1 MSEQSLPLIFAIVI
15 AVTYYYTNRFKI
27 KHRVYSQKILS
38 FAAGV
43 SITYVLLELFPAFT
57 EVALSI
63 SKLLFVSILLGF
75 IAHHLI
81 EKEIYKHNRDHELI
95 KLLTLE
101 ENIFSFVYHIILGI
115 VLVTFAKESTIE
127 GVLAFVPILTF
138 TLVSTLPM
146 APHPTKIK
154 TLFMSSSTIIGAL
167 LALLWEKIP
176 LWLEFS
182 LIGLA
187 TGVLLY
193 TVIRHHIPFG
203 RKGRIGYFT
212 LGFVLYSLFIIMTWY
227 V

>member
-1 MSEQSLPLIFAIVI
+1 MSNEVLPLIFAIII
-15 AVTYYYTNRFKI
+15 AITHYQTGII
-27 KHRVYSQKILS
+27 KLKKKHYSYKILS
-38 FAAGV
+38 FSAGI
-43 SITYVLLELFPAFT
+43 SITYVLLELFPTFT

-75 IAHHLI
+75 ILHHLI
-81 EKEIYKHNRDHELI
+81 EKEIYKHNRDHDLI
-95 KLLTLE
+95 KLLSLE
-101 ENIFSFVYHIILGI
+101 ENLFSFVYHVILGF
-115 VLVTFAKESTIE
+115 VLFTLAKESAIE
-127 GVLAFVPILTF
+127 GILAFIPILTF

-146 APHPTKIK
+146 APNPNKSRTLLMSLSTVIGVFIAYFWK
-154 TLFMSSSTIIGAL
+154 T
-167 LALLWEKIP
+167 IP
-176 LWLEFS
+176 LWFEYS

-212 LGFVLYSLFIIMTWY
+212 AGFVLYSLFIILTWY